1 MRVGTAFWEKFNH
14 YKGKCKYFKG
24 ENNKKVKKVRKFE
37 AKSTHKNKK
46 YSRPNFGNC

>member
-24 ENNKKVKKVRKFE
+24 ENNKKVKKVRKFQ
-37 AKSTHKNKK
+37 AKNTHKNKK
-46 YSRPNFGNC
+46 YSRLNFGNR